1 MKQKVS
7 PAVMIPLF
15 VGIALI
21 LAFSVWKVFLA
32 PSSASGVNVDA
43 AKARIQKEINEEKGE
58 KR

>member
-7 PAVMIPLF
+7 PAVAIPLF
-15 VGIALI
+15 VLVALT
-21 LAFSVWKVFLA
+21 LVFSAWKAFLA
-32 PSSASGVNVDA
+32 PSSASGVSVDA